1 MRSDLDFIE
10 EDWLD
15 GPMVV
20 DVPDSFLSGASWKT
34 FDTR

>member
-15 GPMVV
+15 GPMVF
-20 DVPDSFLSGASWKT
+20 DVPDSFFRGVME
-34 FDTR
+34 DI